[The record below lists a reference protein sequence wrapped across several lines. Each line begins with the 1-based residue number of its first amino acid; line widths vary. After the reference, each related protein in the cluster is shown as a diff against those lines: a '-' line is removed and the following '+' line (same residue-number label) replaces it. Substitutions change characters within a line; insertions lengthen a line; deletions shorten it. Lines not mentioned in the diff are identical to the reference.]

1 MMALPGLDAE
11 VRAVGAPQRNA
22 HIAHSKRFG
31 RYFSIYKNTI
41 FCRIAVPLRSFCMIM
56 IV

>member
-1 MMALPGLDAE
+1 MMALPGLDAA

-41 FCRIAVPLRSFCMIM
+41 FCRIAVPLRSFCTIM